1 MKKFII
7 FVSVIAMLAM
17 LAGCGGDNSAETA
30 APVESASTDVV
41 EPSEEVAVE
50 SEPAQ
55 SNAPLVIGGNAEG
68 EDVEAAA
75 PVETAAINEEDFV
88 VVINGGELTFD
99 MTMDSVFELL
109 GTEYEYSEAISCA
122 YDGMDK
128 TFAYSD
134 IEIYSWPDGDIDR
147 VSEFLIFSDIC
158 TTARGITVG
167 STLDDVIAAYGQG
180 SEVGSMV
187 EYEAL
192 GRLISFNISDGVV
205 ADIDF
210 MTVQED

>member
-7 FVSVIAMLAM
+7 LVSAIMIFAL
-17 LAGCGGDNSAETA
+17 LAGCGGDAAAEA
-30 APVESASTDVV
+30 PAPVESAPAESAAPPV
-41 EPSEEVAVE
+41 EEAPAE
-50 SEPAQ
+50 SEQA
-55 SNAPLVIGGNAEG
+55 NAPLVIGGNAES

-75 PVETAAINEEDFV
+75 PAEAAAINEEDFV

-109 GTEYEYSEAISCA
+109 GTDYEYSEAISCA

-167 STLDDVIAAYGQG
+167 STLDDVVAAYGQG
-180 SEVGSMV
+180 TEVGSMV

>member
-1 MKKFII
+1 MKKYLIL
-7 FVSVIAMLAM
+7 IAVVMMFAM
-17 LAGCGGDNSAETA
+17 LAGCGGETA
-30 APVESASTDVV
+30 EAPAPESAPAESAAQPVEEAAPESA
-41 EPSEEVAVE
+41 
-50 SEPAQ
+50 PAQ
-55 SNAPLVIGGNAEG
+55 SNAPLVIGGSAAE
-68 EDVEAAA
+68 EDVAANA
-75 PVETAAINEEDFV
+75 PAPAAAINEEDFV

-99 MTMDSVFELL
+99 MTMDAVFELL
-109 GTEYEYSEAISCA
+109 GTEYDYSEAISCA

-134 IEIYSWPDGDIDR
+134 IEIYSWPDGEIDR
-147 VSEFLIFSDIC
+147 VSEFLIFSDVC

-167 STLDDVIAAYGQG
+167 STLEDVVAAYGQG
-180 SEVGSMV
+180 TEVGSMV

-192 GRLISFNISDGVV
+192 GRLISFNIVDGTV

>member
-7 FVSVIAMLAM
+7 LVSAIMIFAL
-17 LAGCGGDNSAETA
+17 LAGCGGDTAAEA
-30 APVESASTDVV
+30 PAPVESAPAESAAPPV
-41 EPSEEVAVE
+41 EEAPAE
-50 SEPAQ
+50 SEQA
-55 SNAPLVIGGNAEG
+55 NAPLVIGGNAES

-75 PVETAAINEEDFV
+75 PAEAAAINEEDFV

-109 GTEYEYSEAISCA
+109 GTDYEYSEAISCA

-167 STLDDVIAAYGQG
+167 STLDDVVAAYGQG
-180 SEVGSMV
+180 TEVGSMV

>member
-1 MKKFII
+1 MKRYL
-7 FVSVIAMLAM
+7 VLLSLVVIAAM
-17 LAGCGGDNSAETA
+17 LAGCGGASEPAVSAEA
-30 APVESASTDVV
+30 ASSEPVQAAVSESPA
-41 EPSEEVAVE
+41 E

-55 SNAPLVIGGNAEG
+55 SNGPLVIGGAADEAQSP
-68 EDVEAAA
+68 AAA
-75 PVETAAINEEDFV
+75 ADINEEDLV

-109 GTEYEYSEAISCA
+109 GTDYEYSEAISCA

-128 TFAYSD
+128 TFEYSD
-134 IEIYSWPDGDIDR
+134 LVIYSWPDGETDR
-147 VSEFLIFSDIC
+147 VSEFLIFSDVC

-167 STLDDVIAAYGQG
+167 SSLDDVIAAYGQG
-180 SEVGSMV
+180 SEVGSMI

-192 GRLISFNISDGVV
+192 GRLISFSISDGAVT
-205 ADIDF
+205 DIDF